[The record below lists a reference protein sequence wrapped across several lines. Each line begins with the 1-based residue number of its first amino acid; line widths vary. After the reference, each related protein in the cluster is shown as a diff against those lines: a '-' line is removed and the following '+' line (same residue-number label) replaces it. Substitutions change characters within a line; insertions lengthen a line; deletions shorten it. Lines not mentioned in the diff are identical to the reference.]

1 MTVFNYFARKEDIF
15 LDRLP
20 ELTGL
25 IVSGV
30 QGRPD
35 PLAALRDVFL
45 ALLDARHPLAGFA
58 DRMTQFWQVVI
69 DSPTLRARVR
79 EFLEELEGLVAGLF
93 EEGGQPQPRLTA
105 ALALAG
111 YMWTQRPASW
121 PARRPSRPSPRTG
134 RGSPGPSIRPGSQ
147 RPRLH
152 SDVMSER
159 RQKKEGSG
167 PRKGDSPALEL
178 EPLSL
183 WCEHSLGERLVPVGQ
198 LVGDDLGPE
207 VVSLLE

>member
-1 MTVFNYFARKEDIF
+1 MICHMTTPGLRERKKLQVRDRISGIATHLILSRGFEAISVAEIAAAAGVSRMTVFNYFARKEDIF

-58 DRMTQFWQVVI
+58 DRMTEFWQVVI

-111 YMWTQRPASW
+111 YRVCYVDAATRIMAGEEAEPSFAAHR
-121 PARRPSRPSPRTG
+121 ARVARAFDQAG
-134 RGSPGPSIRPGSQ
+134 IAAAAI
-147 RPRLH
+147 
-152 SDVMSER
+152 
-159 RQKKEGSG
+159 
-167 PRKGDSPALEL
+167 AL
-178 EPLSL
+178 
-183 WCEHSLGERLVPVGQ
+183 
-198 LVGDDLGPE
+198 
-207 VVSLLE
+207 